1 MHVHMNTT
9 LGDLLRNSETAEA
22 AKKLIQKYLSGEA
35 GSEAASEAVSEEMT
49 MAMTDSM
56 PLRALMGF
64 AGVSRKELDSVIEK
78 LNK

>member
-1 MHVHMNTT
+1 MKSLRIRCQLFLYHTT
-9 LGDLLRNSETAEA
+9 